1 MSKPRSWTDDDLR
14 RAAASSR
21 TLREV
26 VGKLGLG
33 SNGGSNRT
41 IHRHARRL
49 GITLPL
55 DRRGRRSWTDD
66 QLRQAAATAR
76 SLGELTAAL
85 GLAKNGRTNQVLRR
99 HARRLGIAL
108 PDGWSPR
115 RRWL

>member
-1 MSKPRSWTDDDLR
+1 MTSTRSWTDADL
-14 RAAASSR
+14 RAAAATSR
-21 TLREV
+21 TLQEV
-26 VGKLGLG
+26 KAKLGLRP
-33 SNGGSNRT
+33 SGGANRT
-41 IHRHARRL
+41 IHRHAARL
-49 GITLPL
+49 GIALPL
-55 DRRGRRSWTDD
+55 DRRGHRSWTDD
-66 QLRQAAATAR
+66 QLRQAAAAAR